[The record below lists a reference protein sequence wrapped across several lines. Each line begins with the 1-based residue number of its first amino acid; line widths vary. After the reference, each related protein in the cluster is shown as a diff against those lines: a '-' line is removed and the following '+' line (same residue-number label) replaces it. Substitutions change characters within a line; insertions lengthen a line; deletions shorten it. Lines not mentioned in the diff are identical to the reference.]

1 MNLKQRLLKIA
12 EDSNKGIYGV
22 DVMMADDTDM
32 TDDQRKK
39 REKIIISMKDKLPE
53 LKAKYGESWQKVM
66 YATATKLATKD
77 DKIEESANLD
87 ELARGNDFQ
96 TPDSQFT
103 TNINEPKVKLMQKMK
118 KQGVSEGSLKEVSKK
133 MLNRYVS
140 KARDDLGT
148 AISHSYRDYEDDE
161 ADEKDN
167 RRAEKRQS
175 GIDLARAKINKSGQ
189 SGKTVAKVKAT
200 EEGVSESQELDE
212 DREGLLAKFIMSKG
226 LDPDRMDPTQRSAYS
241 RTRDFKIFKSLHSES
256 IHFDDDK
263 KEVDD
268 VKSSP
273 RKRIKEISASGEGGQ
288 DWNDQLKEKKIKK
301 TMKEN
306 ARLSRSALMIKEIY
320 NKHRMN
326 EELYD
331 REKMDKEPATT
342 GKKPK
347 IEVMDDKKK
356 PSDPGGKKP
365 EAQVVMSGGTTM
377 TGKPRDTIEV
387 NPVMRNRPGQP
398 KIGDGDKGSKNDKK
412 K

>member
-22 DVMMADDTDM
+22 DVMMADDSDM

-53 LKAKYGESWQKVM
+53 LKAKYGQSWQRVM

-118 KQGVSEGSLKEVSKK
+118 KQD
-133 MLNRYVS
+133 M
-140 KARDDLGT
+140 
-148 AISHSYRDYEDDE
+148 
-161 ADEKDN
+161 
-167 RRAEKRQS
+167 
-175 GIDLARAKINKSGQ
+175 
-189 SGKTVAKVKAT
+189 
-200 EEGVSESQELDE
+200 EEGQELDE

-273 RKRIKEISASGEGGQ
+273 RKRIKEISASGEGGL

-356 PSDPGGKKP
+356 PSDPGGKQP